1 MSRRIPASSLCP
13 GSSVRPRRSSVDFV
27 VVSIPVVRIRLLL
40 VAVLLCA
47 ALAPALLS
55 PIVQAQD
62 EEWQEDTG
70 EATGEELYYEEEP
83 TYDDAATDVDDAT
96 EEPVVDDLSW
106 LPNSP
111 YAPLDFSPFETG
123 LAEIPRE
130 RMLELQGMIIEADV
144 QQLQQLLEARKLTS
158 QELVLFYVD
167 RIRTYDV
174 GQLNSISQLN
184 PDALY
189 LAHLADVQRSN
200 GEVKGILQGIP
211 VLLKENIATGDS
223 MATTAGAIALA
234 GNPAAHDA
242 YLVQQLRDAGAVILG
257 KTNMTEWANW
267 MHMSIA
273 NGYSAFGGQTDTPF
287 GGDPSGSS
295 TGNAV
300 AVTSNFAPLAIGTET
315 IGSIV
320 SPAAYASIVGM
331 HPTVGLVSAD
341 NVIPLSPVWDTA
353 GPMGKTVSDIAM
365 TMTIFAG
372 QLDATDSRSAE
383 ATPVAGVDFTAAID
397 PNALQGVRIG
407 LVGPDPSM
415 SEDEVIAAFTTNG
428 VLGSLEAAGAEV
440 VVVHDPGMEEP
451 DWWQI
456 ITCGMRD
463 GVNAYLDENQFQD
476 PATLADI
483 IAINNSDPEKYM
495 PLGQARL
502 EEAEYCTV
510 SAEEE
515 EEMAAAATEIA
526 QAHIDN
532 LLVSNDVDAL
542 VSLDDSWSLHYGLAG
557 YPAITVPRGLIGD
570 WRGGLTF
577 LGTRCTDA
585 QLIGYA
591 YAFEQ
596 TGPYRVVPNLVAEP
610 VEASPESGD

>member
-1 MSRRIPASSLCP
+1 MLVAIL
-13 GSSVRPRRSSVDFV
+13 V
-27 VVSIPVVRIRLLL
+27 IRIRLLL
-40 VAVLLCA
+40 VAMLMLA
-47 ALAPALLS
+47 AFVPAMPVSLTH
-55 PIVQAQD
+55 AQD

-70 EATGEELYYEEEP
+70 EASEEELYHEEEP
-83 TYDDAATDVDDAT
+83 TYDDAAPQDDGST
-96 EEPVVDDLSW
+96 EEPAVDDLSW
-106 LPNSP
+106 LPNTP
-111 YAPLDFSPFETG
+111 YEPLDFSPFEEG
-123 LAEIPRE
+123 LAKISPE
-130 RMLELQGMIIEADV
+130 RMLELQAMIVEADV
-144 QQLQQLLEARKLTS
+144 QQLQGLLEARKLTS

-167 RIRTYDV
+167 RIRTYDA
-174 GQLNSISQLN
+174 GQLNSVSQLN

-189 LAHLADVQRSN
+189 LAHLADVQRAN

-223 MATTAGAIALA
+223 MATTAGALALA
-234 GNPAAHDA
+234 DSLAVHDA

-320 SPAAYASIVGM
+320 SPSAYASIVGM

-341 NVIPLSPVWDTA
+341 NIIPLSPVWDSA

-365 TMTIFAG
+365 TMTVFASN
-372 QLDATDSRSAE
+372 LDEADARSSA
-383 ATPVAGVDFTAAID
+383 ASPVAGIDFIAALD
-397 PNALQGVRIG
+397 PNALQGARIG

-415 SEDEVIAAFTTNG
+415 SDEEVIAGFSTNG
-428 VLGSLEAAGAEV
+428 VLDALEAAGAEV
-440 VVVHDPGMEEP
+440 VVVQQSGIEEP

-456 ITCGMRD
+456 ITCGLRD
-463 GVNAYLDENQFQD
+463 GVNAYLSENQLQD

-483 IAINNSDPEKYM
+483 IAINRSNPDIFM
-495 PLGQARL
+495 PLGQSRL
-502 EEAEYCTV
+502 EEAEACTLTA
-510 SAEEE
+510 AEEA
-515 EEMAAAATEIA
+515 EMAAAATEVA
-526 QAHIDN
+526 QTYIDD

-542 VSLDDSWSLHYGLAG
+542 VSLDDSWSLYYGLAG

-577 LGTRCTDA
+577 IGASCTDA
-585 QLIGYA
+585 RLVGYA
-591 YAFEQ
+591 YAFET
-596 TGPYRVVPNLVAEP
+596 TGPYRVVPNLVA
-610 VEASPESGD
+610 SPEEATPEGDV